1 MLWATG
7 IDYDYDHDYE
17 ALASGISRI
26 PICRILG
33 IGYRP
38 TGHYY
43 DLCLNPQRLVIL
55 QINNS
60 RYQSGVNLA
69 VA

>member
-7 IDYDYDHDYE
+7 IDYDYVHDYE

-33 IGYRP
+33 IGNRP

-43 DLCLNPQRLVIL
+43 DLCLNPQR
-55 QINNS
+55 
-60 RYQSGVNLA
+60 
-69 VA
+69 